1 MVEEKLRI
9 APGALPEPARQAL
22 VRRRA
27 LSRAHATARDGV
39 GAPRYAEAFTCRK
52 LTLVRMTFRE
62 TAIEGV
68 WVVEPERY
76 EDERGFFAR
85 TWDFDE
91 FAERGLNS
99 RLVQC
104 SISFNRRRGTL
115 RGMHYQ
121 AAPHEEAKLVRCT
134 AGCDLRRRAST
145 SGTESATFRRWVG
158 TELSAENRLAL
169 YVPEGCAHGFLT
181 LTDDSEVAY
190 QISELH
196 APDAARGVRWN
207 DPAFGIEWPGEVLV
221 INERDRSY
229 PGLRGQAAS

>member
-1 MVEEKLRI
+1 
-9 APGALPEPARQAL
+9 
-22 VRRRA
+22 
-27 LSRAHATARDGV
+27 
-39 GAPRYAEAFTCRK
+39 
-52 LTLVRMTFRE
+52 MTFRE
-62 TAIEGV
+62 TGIEGV

-85 TWDFDE
+85 TWDVEE
-91 FAERGLNS
+91 FARRGLSS
-99 RLVQC
+99 RLVQS

-134 AGCDLRRRAST
+134 SGSIFDVAVDLR
-145 SGTESATFRRWVG
+145 TESATNRRWVG
-158 TELSAENRLAL
+158 TELSAGNRLAM
-169 YVPEGCAHGFLT
+169 YVPKGCAHGFLT

-190 QISELH
+190 QISEFH

-207 DPAFGIEWPGEVLV
+207 DPAIGIDWPGEVLV

-229 PGLRGQAAS
+229 PDLAAEAGS